1 MQGSGWEQ
9 HSLMVLRELENLSKS
24 IKDLRDEMQGLKND
38 IAEMRGQQVNILELK
53 EWKTKIDEVC
63 SPSQLGQMK
72 RETEDLKHFKTKA
85 VTVFVVIQFIMAVIV
100 FMEKY
105 I

>member
-1 MQGSGWEQ
+1 MSGNGWEQ
-9 HSLMVLRELENLSKS
+9 HSLMVLKELENLSRS

-38 IAEMRGQQVNILELK
+38 IAEMRGQQVNIVELK

-63 SPSQLGQMK
+63 SPSQLDQLK
-72 RETEDLKHFKTKA
+72 KETEDLKHFKTKA
-85 VTVFVVIQFIMAVIV
+85 VTVFVVIQFIMAIV
-100 FMEKY
+100 VFLEKY